1 MEGKITIGGKSY
13 DQSMAPD
20 YLNKTNQGNIIT
32 NNEELRIVL
41 VGKTGTGKSTTGNT
55 ILGQKVFE
63 SKFSAKS
70 KTVDCSKGRGM
81 VDGQKVAVIDTPGLF
96 DTRLDMEKTSKEMGK
111 SIPFAAP
118 GPHVF
123 AVVIR
128 LGRFTTE
135 EKEAVQRIQQIFGQ
149 AADKYSMVIFTGGD
163 ELEMEEATIEG
174 FLEESQDL
182 QELVKRCYDRYHVI
196 NNRNKTDRSQ
206 VSQLILK
213 IRNMV
218 AMNGGSHYT
227 NNMFQEAERALE
239 AEKQR
244 ILKQKQEQIRRDKE
258 EMERQIQKKYEE
270 EMKRFNAQIQAQ
282 REMERR
288 AFEQERKREREAMDE
303 ERRKERERR
312 EEQSKREKEGMERKM
327 RELQQQQQQAL
338 EEGRK
343 RIQEEYEEKAREAAE
358 KGCCV
363 IQ

>member
-1 MEGKITIGGKSY
+1 MASSPAWGTALKAATGRRVHQTTRQSRGRTGGMRTLPQRTAGKRERHAKWETEGVKARFTPPPTAEER
-13 DQSMAPD
+13 Q
-20 YLNKTNQGNIIT
+20 NIS
-32 NNEELRIVL
+32 ESVRGHELRIVL
-41 VGKTGTGKSTTGNT
+41 VGKTGTGKSATGNT
-55 ILGQKVFE
+55 ILGKKVFE
-63 SKFSAKS
+63 SKISAGS
-70 KTVDCSKGRGM
+70 TTVDCSKGRGM

-96 DTRLDMEKTSKEMGK
+96 DTRFDMEKTSKEMGK

-128 LGRFTTE
+128 LGTFTPE

-174 FLEESQDL
+174 FLEKSQDL
-182 QELVKRCYDRYHVI
+182 QELVKRCHDRYHVI

-244 ILKQKQEQIRRDKE
+244 ILKQEQEQIRR
-258 EMERQIQKKYEE
+258 EMERQ
-270 EMKRFNAQIQAQ
+270 
-282 REMERR
+282 
-288 AFEQERKREREAMDE
+288 
-303 ERRKERERR
+303 RKELED
-312 EEQSKREKEGMERKM
+312 KYKK
-327 RELQQQQQQAL
+327 AL
-338 EEGRK
+338 EEDMK
-343 RIQEEYEEKAREAAE
+343 IIQEEYEAEATEAA
-358 KGCCV
+358 KRSCCCV

>member
-1 MEGKITIGGKSY
+1 MEGEINIGGKSY

-20 YLNKTNQGNIIT
+20 YLNKTDPGNIIT

-55 ILGQKVFE
+55 ILGKKVFE
-63 SKFSAKS
+63 SKISAES
-70 KTVDCSKGRGM
+70 MTVDCSKGRGT

-96 DTRLDMEKTSKEMGK
+96 DTRFVLKKTAKEMGK
-111 SIPFAAP
+111 SIIFAAP

-128 LGRFTTE
+128 LGRFTKE

-163 ELEMEEATIEG
+163 DLEMEETTIEG
-174 FLEESQDL
+174 FLEGSQDL
-182 QELVKRCYDRYHVI
+182 QELVKRCHGQYHVI

-244 ILKQKQEQIRRDKE
+244 ILKQKQEQIRRAKE
-258 EMERQIQKKYEE
+258 EMDRQIQKKYEE
-270 EMKRFNAQIQAQ
+270 EMKRFKEQIQAQ
-282 REMERR
+282 KDREMR
-288 AFEQERKREREAMDE
+288 ALEEERKREREAMNE

-312 EEQSKREKEGMERKM
+312 EEQSKREKEGMKRQI
-327 RELQQQQQQAL
+327 RELQQQKQQAL

-358 KGCCV
+358 TGCCG
-363 IQ
+363 